1 MAKSK
6 QTKKYST
13 LAFIFTIISTLL
25 FLGPTV
31 FYIILGFTTA
41 TVTLYKITLV
51 ATIAVSILLTGLCA
65 INKWVFRS
73 KIWLIVVAL
82 FLVIDKF
89 IVMIMIFAITQIL
102 DELIVSPIAKHF
114 RAKASINREIDK
126 RMGV

>member
-13 LAFIFTIISTLL
+13 LAFIFTLISFAL
-25 FLGPTV
+25 FLGPSA

-73 KIWLIVVAL
+73 KIWLIVIAL
-82 FLVIDKF
+82 FFVIDKF

-102 DELIVSPIAKHF
+102 DELIVSPLARYF
-114 RAKASINREIDK
+114 RNKTSINREIDK
-126 RMGV
+126 RLGV